1 MGVLQRPIIT
11 EKMSKK
17 GDTLNQYGFIV
28 EKTADKGQIK
38 KAVEEMYDVTVLSVN
53 TIRYE
58 GKVKTRNTKKQG
70 LMVGRTNAFK
80 KAIVTIPKDQKIDF
94 YSNI

>member
-1 MGVLQRPIIT
+1 MEVLQKPIIT

-28 EKTADKGQIK
+28 EKTADKEQIK
-38 KAVEEMYDVTVLSVN
+38 KAVEEMYDVTVLAVN

-58 GKVKTRNTKKQG
+58 GKVKARNTKQG
-70 LMVGRTNAFK
+70 LKVGRTNAFK
-80 KAIVTIPKDQKIDF
+80 KAIVTLPKDQKIDF

>member
-1 MGVLQRPIIT
+1 MEVLQRPIIT

-17 GDTLNQYGFIV
+17 GDALNQYGFIV

-38 KAVEEMYDVTVLSVN
+38 KAVEEMYGVTVLAVN

-58 GKVKTRNTKKQG
+58 GKLKARNTKQG

-80 KAIVTIPKDQKIDF
+80 KAIVTIQKDQKIDF

>member
-1 MGVLQRPIIT
+1 MEILQKPLIT

-28 EKTADKGQIK
+28 DKRADKEQIK
-38 KAVEEMYDVTVLSVN
+38 KVVEEMYGVTVEAVN
-53 TIRYE
+53 TMRYA
-58 GKVKTRNTKKQG
+58 GKVKTRNTKAG
-70 LMVGRTNAFK
+70 LIAGKTNSFK
-80 KAIVTIPKDQKIDF
+80 KAIISLKKGEQIDF

>member
-1 MGVLQRPIIT
+1 MEVLQRPIIT

-17 GDTLNQYGFIV
+17 GDALNQYGFIV

-58 GKVKTRNTKKQG
+58 GKVKARNTKQG
-70 LMVGRTNAFK
+70 LKVGRTNAFK

>member
-1 MGVLQRPIIT
+1 MEVLQRPIIT

-17 GDTLNQYGFIV
+17 GDALNQYGFIV

-38 KAVEEMYDVTVLSVN
+38 KAVEEMYGVTVLSVN
-53 TIRYE
+53 TTNYE
-58 GKVKTRNTKKQG
+58 GKVKVRNTKKG

-80 KAIVTIPKDQKIDF
+80 KAIVTIQKDQKIDF

>member
-17 GDTLNQYGFIV
+17 GDALNQYGFIV
-28 EKTADKGQIK
+28 DKTADKGQIK
-38 KAVEEMYDVTVLSVN
+38 KAVEEMYGVTVLAVN
-53 TIRYE
+53 TMRYE
-58 GKVKTRNTKKQG
+58 GKLKARNTKNG
-70 LMVGRTNAFK
+70 LTVGRTNAFK
-80 KAIVTIPKDQKIDF
+80 KAIVTINKDQKIDF

>member
-1 MGVLQRPIIT
+1 MEVLQRPIIT

-17 GDTLNQYGFIV
+17 GDALNQYGFIV

-38 KAVEEMYDVTVLSVN
+38 KAVEEMYNVTVLSVN

-58 GKVKTRNTKKQG
+58 GKLVARNTKQG
-70 LMVGRTNAFK
+70 LAVGRTNAVK

>member
-1 MGVLQRPIIT
+1 MEVLQRPIIT

-17 GDTLNQYGFIV
+17 GDALNQYGFIV

-38 KAVEEMYDVTVLSVN
+38 KAVEEMYGVTVLAVN
-53 TIRYE
+53 TVRYE
-58 GKVKTRNTKKQG
+58 GKYKVRNTKQG
-70 LMVGRTNAFK
+70 MMVGRTSDFK
-80 KAIVTIPKDQKIDF
+80 KAIVTIQKDQKIDF